1 MNEELYD
8 WVFFV
13 NPYEKMCYAVK
24 REFTNEYYNGTL
36 PEGSFHKNENMQT
49 LINAINENNIINPLN
64 HEQTK

>member
-24 REFTNEYYNGTL
+24 RENYKDYFNGTL
-36 PEGSFHKNENMQT
+36 KPGTFHKNENMMT
-49 LINAINENNIINPLN
+49 LVNFINTHKEVKIIKTP
-64 HEQTK
+64 